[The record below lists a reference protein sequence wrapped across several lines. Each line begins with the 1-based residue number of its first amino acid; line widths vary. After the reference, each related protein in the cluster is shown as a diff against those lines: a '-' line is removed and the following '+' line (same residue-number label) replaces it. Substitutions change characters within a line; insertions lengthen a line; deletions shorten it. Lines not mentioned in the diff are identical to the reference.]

1 MISFERKILK
11 NGLRILVHQDS
22 SNPLAS
28 VNIHYLVGSKHD
40 PPDQTGL
47 AHLFEHLMFGGTRRV
62 PSYDLA
68 VQNAGGENNAFTTT
82 DSTNY
87 HITLPAENIEM
98 ALFLEADRMNGLRL
112 VKTLFEREK
121 QVVLEEYKET
131 CLNKPYGDSFHLIS
145 ALAYSRHPYRWP
157 TIGLNEKHISRL
169 SLDQARMFYKK
180 YYQPANAI
188 LSITS
193 KYSSDKLLPLIE
205 KYFEPIKPVA
215 VDSKPS
221 RKEPPQKKIHKV
233 VSTKKSPADALYIA
247 FHMSARGH
255 RDFYVADLISDIL
268 SNGQSTRLY
277 KNLVRGKQLVSTIDA
292 YITASIDPG
301 LFILEAKAIPGV
313 PIKTVEAA
321 IWEELKS
328 LKNHLVPVKELT
340 KMKNTIESSLEF
352 SEINGLNK
360 AITLGFF
367 EMLGDAHLTNQEFE
381 IYQGIHPTDILRVAK
396 TLFRVN
402 NCNVVY
408 YRRAKDGPGFFE
420 EDEDDD

>member
-1 MISFERKILK
+1 MISFERKTLK
-11 NGLRILVHQDS
+11 NGLRVLIHQDK

-40 PPDQTGL
+40 PADQTGL
-47 AHLFEHLMFGGTRRV
+47 AHLFEHLMFGGSKKV
-62 PSYDLA
+62 PSYDQA

-87 HITLPAENIEM
+87 HITLPAENIEL
-98 ALFLEADRMNGLRL
+98 ALYLEADRMSG
-112 VKTLFEREK
+112 VKLNRTIFEREK

-145 ALAYSRHPYRWP
+145 ALAYTKHPYRWP
-157 TIGLNEKHISRL
+157 TIGLNEKHIRRL
-169 SLDQARMFYKK
+169 SLTHARAFYKK

-193 KYSSDKLLPLIE
+193 KYSSEKLLPMIE
-205 KYFEPIKPVA
+205 KYFNPLRAIPV
-215 VDSKPS
+215 DFKPS
-221 RKEPPQKKIHKV
+221 VKEPSQKKIHRL
-233 VSTKKSPADALYIA
+233 VSPKKSPADAIYMA
-247 FHMSARGH
+247 FHMSSRVH
-255 RDFYVADLISDIL
+255 RDFYIADLISDIL

-301 LFILEAKAIPGV
+301 LFIIEAKAIPGV
-313 PIKTVEAA
+313 SIKKVEKAIWDELRQLKNKTVP
-321 IWEELKS
+321 S
-328 LKNHLVPVKELT
+328 KELT

-367 EMLGDAHLTNQEFE
+367 EMLGDAHRTNLEFG
-381 IYQGIHPTDILRVAK
+381 IYQGINDRDIQRVAK
-396 TLFRVN
+396 TLFRSA
-402 NCNVVY
+402 NCSVVFY
-408 YRRAKDGPGFFE
+408 KRAKDGPGFFE
-420 EDEDDD
+420 DDEDED